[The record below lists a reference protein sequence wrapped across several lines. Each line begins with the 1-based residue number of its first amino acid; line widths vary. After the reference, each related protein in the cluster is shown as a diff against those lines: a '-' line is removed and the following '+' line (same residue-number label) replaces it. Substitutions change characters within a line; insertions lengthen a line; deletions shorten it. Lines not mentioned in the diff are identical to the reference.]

1 MAWVETQSISFAARH
16 ETSDAE
22 AAHSLLERLEKFR
35 AELDGTFDTTPW
47 GISVVIH
54 PSALQLNLAQPWLPL
69 ARLAAAPASRRY
81 FAGWFSSGE
90 IHVLSPEAL
99 RSRASRVPGS
109 REALALSP
117 MHEYAHLVV
126 GANNAALPP
135 PFNPGSF
142 RRYVEWAWLCEGA
155 ATYFSGQTRHL
166 RPAIVRR
173 LREGGKA
180 SFPPSTRDAHLLGG
194 TVFGLLA
201 EGDSRAACVA
211 LASSLDPGGPRAALE
226 RAFARPVEEVEQ
238 DWRDYLAELAE
249 RPGRRR
255 GPGPTGPASSR

>member
-1 MAWVETQSISFAARH
+1 MAWVETQSMSFAARH

-22 AAHSLLERLEKFR
+22 AAGRLLERLEEFR
-35 AELDGTFDTTPW
+35 AELEGAFETTPW
-47 GISVVIH
+47 GISVVVH
-54 PSALQLNLAQPWLPL
+54 PNALQLNLSQPWLPL

-90 IHVLSPEAL
+90 IHVLAPDAL
-99 RSRASRVPGS
+99 RRRASRVPGS

-126 GANNAALPP
+126 GANNADLPP

-173 LREGGKA
+173 LREGGKP

-201 EGDSRAACVA
+201 GADGREACVT
-211 LASSLDPGGPRAALE
+211 LASSLEPGGPRAAVE
-226 RAFARPVEEVEQ
+226 RAFARPCEEVEQ
-238 DWRDYLAELAE
+238 DWRGYLAELVA
-249 RPGRRR
+249 RA
-255 GPGPTGPASSR
+255 PASSR